1 MNERIKCI
9 KKFDVHQIKINFQV
23 TDQIKRYVYVYII
36 EADHLYMID
45 SGVYGCEKQIEQYLK
60 QIGRDVSEIK
70 AIFLTHAHPDHIGSA
85 AWFQENVGCKIYA
98 SDGERKWIEDIDLQY
113 KERPIP
119 NFYNLAGKSAIVDI
133 VVKDGDK
140 MELEDG
146 LWIEV
151 IRTAGHS
158 IDEMSYKIQR
168 TLFIGDSVL
177 VSGDIPIF
185 IDEHETRQTLEDLEG
200 IDDIDFYYPAWDY
213 TYTKEV
219 MLGKIVEA
227 KQIVDMLKQAVIEL
241 DDFSE
246 LSMLVERVC
255 ESLQMPMFRVNP
267 LFARTISCLRK

>member
-1 MNERIKCI
+1 M
-9 KKFDVHQIKINFQV
+9 
-23 TDQIKRYVYVYII
+23 
-36 EADHLYMID
+36 AD
-45 SGVYGCEKQIEQYLK
+45 GTV
-60 QIGRDVSEIK
+60 V
-70 AIFLTHAHPDHIGSA
+70 
-85 AWFQENVGCKIYA
+85 
-98 SDGERKWIEDIDLQY
+98 
-113 KERPIP
+113 
-119 NFYNLAGKSAIVDI
+119 GKSSKGYDI